1 MQAEIVLENAAKRCG
16 SGMQTATAKKERSG
30 DMQKILAVP
39 KKRRDKQMTTG
50 KIAGNRKNGL

>member
-16 SGMQTATAKKERSG
+16 SGAQTATAKKERSG
-30 DMQKILAVP
+30 DMQKILAVT

-50 KIAGNRKNGL
+50 KNRRKS